1 MQPRNLRSK
10 RMVDRQAAKSS
21 ASKVGILKK
30 KPHFI
35 EIKETK
41 EALKLA
47 LKCFAKKLNKWS
59 AKRKPWIDYVPLFQ
73 SG

>member
-21 ASKVGILKK
+21 ASKVGIQKK
-30 KPHFI
+30 KKRIFI

-59 AKRKPWIDYVPLFQ
+59 AKIKPWIDYIPLF
-73 SG
+73 